1 MLITRSWPQ
10 RDLLHQDGGGLLAHN
25 PLCSLAGRQ
34 VCGRVQAVL
43 LAVRSTFCVEP
54 LESGLGPSLCIS
66 HWGTI
71 AHSGGAT
78 DRMAGAL
85 QTMVELRR
93 NRQGSYLLFVGLD
106 SQSGAVAGPVS
117 VDE

>member
-1 MLITRSWPQ
+1 MISYTRTEEGCWHTT
-10 RDLLHQDGGGLLAHN
+10 LF
-25 PLCSLAGRQ
+25 
-34 VCGRVQAVL
+34 AVL
-43 LAVRSTFCVEP
+43 QVARFAEGSMLSYSLSGVH

-93 NRQGSYLLFVGLD
+93 NRQGSYLQFVGLD